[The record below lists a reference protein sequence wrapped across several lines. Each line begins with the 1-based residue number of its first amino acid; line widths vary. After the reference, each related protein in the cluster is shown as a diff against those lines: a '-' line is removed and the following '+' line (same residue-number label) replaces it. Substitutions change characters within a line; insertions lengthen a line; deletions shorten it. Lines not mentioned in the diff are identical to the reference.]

1 MNNLLLLCGG
11 QWSLDLQWVN
21 KLATLNLFYSK
32 LFSQS
37 ILSFCILQ
45 LLYQLILDRFSC
57 VVPADWSSFCM
68 LREEPGS
75 ELAITFL
82 HYKILT
88 SWWCKEGGEGQ
99 QGTVSLQFIPGDS
112 GEQSMG

>member
-1 MNNLLLLCGG
+1 
-11 QWSLDLQWVN
+11 
-21 KLATLNLFYSK
+21 
-32 LFSQS
+32 
-37 ILSFCILQ
+37 
-45 LLYQLILDRFSC
+45 
-57 VVPADWSSFCM
+57 M